1 MVFYYDV
8 LKFSIF
14 THFMPELFAQKYPY
28 ASMSHRMAETEK
40 NHGCNSYLQ

>member
-1 MVFYYDV
+1 
-8 LKFSIF
+8 
-14 THFMPELFAQKYPY
+14 MPELFAQKYPY